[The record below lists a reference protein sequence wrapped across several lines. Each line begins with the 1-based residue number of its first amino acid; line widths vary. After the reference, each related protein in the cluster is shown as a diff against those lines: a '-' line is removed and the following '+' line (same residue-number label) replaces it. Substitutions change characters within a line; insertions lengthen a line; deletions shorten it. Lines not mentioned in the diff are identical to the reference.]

1 MKPIAYAIL
10 LALSAACADEEAGG
24 RSPGPGGPG
33 EAGMARVVPVETA
46 TVELSS
52 LSRDVTV
59 SGVVEPL
66 RTVGLNSQ
74 LASTVL
80 SIGAEEGDR
89 VGVGQ
94 ALARLDAAEIQ
105 AELTSAEA
113 NHEVAEGTWERAQE
127 LYQEQIITL
136 PEYERDRAAFAAAEA
151 ELGQLRTR
159 LGYAT
164 IQSPLSGVVLEKN
177 VEAGDLVAPQQQLFR
192 VADISTLVVRVGI
205 SELDVVQLSAG
216 DSARVVLDAFP
227 DQPIRGRIRRVFP
240 AADPASRLVPV
251 EVALEPGSPARPGFL
266 ARVEFRFD
274 VREDVAVVPAAA
286 VVRGEQGDA
295 VFVVEGDRAVR
306 RPVQVGQTYEGRVE
320 VVDGLEPGEVVVVKG
335 NAGLREGAQVRAVPG
350 PEARTGAASAAAPSA
365 GST

>member
-1 MKPIAYAIL
+1 MKAIGLAML
-10 LALSAACADEEAGG
+10 LALCAACADEEAGG
-24 RSPGPGGPG
+24 RSANPDGPG
-33 EAGMARVVPVETA
+33 EAGAERVVPVETA
-46 TVELSS
+46 TVARSS

-74 LASTVL
+74 LSSTVL

-89 VGVGQ
+89 VGAGQ
-94 ALARLDAAEIQ
+94 VLARLDAAELQ
-105 AELTSAEA
+105 AELASAEA
-113 NHEVAEGTWERAQE
+113 NHEVAQGAWQRAQE

-136 PEYERDRAAFAAAEA
+136 AEYDRDRAAFAAAEA
-151 ELGQLRTR
+151 TLEQLRTR

-164 IQSPLSGVVLEKN
+164 IQTPLTGVVLEKN

-192 VADISTLVVRVGI
+192 VADVSTLVVRVGI
-205 SELDVVQLSAG
+205 SELDVVQLSEG
-216 DSARVVLDAFP
+216 DSTRVVLDAFP

-251 EVALEPGSPARPGFL
+251 EVALESGSPARPGFL

-274 VREDVAVVPAAA
+274 VREDVAVVPAGA

-295 VFVVEGDRAVR
+295 VFVVESDRAVR
-306 RPVQVGQTYEGRVE
+306 RTVRVGQTYEGRVE

-350 PEARTGAASAAAPSA
+350 PEAQTGASA
-365 GST
+365 GSASRGPTQ